1 MKVVPREKNGH
12 PLPPSVPSEQI
23 SLLGPREWERWWLET
38 KIQEPCCVCGIWGS
52 QFMRSNMKFI
62 HAEVQRTRL
71 NTRLNELFLCKS
83 CKELCKQCRIII
95 PRPQHEQRSGLCE
108 TCQKKK

>member
-1 MKVVPREKNGH
+1 MVPREKSGH

-23 SLLGPREWERWWLET
+23 CLLEPREWELWWQKKT
-38 KIQEPCCVCGIWGS
+38 TQEPCCVCGIWG
-52 QFMRSNMKFI
+52 QQLTKSNMRYI

-71 NTRLNELFLCKS
+71 NTRLNELFLCKG
-83 CKELCKQCRIII
+83 CKALCKQCKITI